1 VTLAAIGAYAFL
13 WLLTLSVAVPR
24 LQQATTS
31 RLQAQLS
38 ALHPGTVIHD
48 CRPGPACPAP
58 NYSVEVSTPIPLV
71 IRVTYSVEAAPLA
84 GWNTTEWWVWTFG
97 RAVPF
102 ATSVD
107 LEQFRR
113 ETLSNTRMEPTALR
127 AAAHSDR

>member
-1 VTLAAIGAYAFL
+1 MRRRGLVGAGLATIGAYAFL

-24 LQQATTS
+24 LQHATTT
-31 RLQAQLS
+31 RLQAQL
-38 ALHPGTVIHD
+38 AGLHPGAVIHD

-84 GWNTTEWWVWTFG
+84 GSGTTEWWVWVFG
-97 RAVPF
+97 RGVMF

-107 LEQFRR
+107 WI
-113 ETLSNTRMEPTALR
+113 S
-127 AAAHSDR
+127 